1 MIPPPST
8 RRRFSALLDRIEN
21 NGVKIMLVEDTSRF
35 ARDLVAQEPP
45 TMSITDPAYGV
56 PRPVT
61 GARLYTTPG
70 KRRTEFITD
79 ASMKL
84 DLRHDAPRDEP
95 AECVQKY
102 LASAMQSDL
111 MHFVEG
117 PIH

>member
-1 MIPPPST
+1 MS
-8 RRRFSALLDRIEN
+8 N
-21 NGVKIMLVEDTSRF
+21 NAPKTP
-35 ARDLVAQEPP
+35 AAQEILEGDLILLALCSMRPQQCRSRIQHMVSHRP
-45 TMSITDPAYGV
+45 SPA
-56 PRPVT
+56 R
-61 GARLYTTPG
+61 RLYTTPG

-84 DLRHDAPRDEP
+84 DLRHGAPRDEP

-102 LASAMQSDL
+102 LAPAMQSDL